1 MNSRLAF
8 ILAQI
13 HHYSPQRVYYRLLQ
27 RQLPGLR
34 PTILLQLRF
43 YARHAALHCTLH
55 DQHGSLIAVSFSH
68 IDCLP
73 SLQFPFGN
81 AVMFLFHPNP
91 RSQTL

>member
-1 MNSRLAF
+1 
-8 ILAQI
+8 
-13 HHYSPQRVYYRLLQ
+13 
-27 RQLPGLR
+27 
-34 PTILLQLRF
+34 
-43 YARHAALHCTLH
+43 
-55 DQHGSLIAVSFSH
+55 LIAVSFSH